1 MATEKRAN
9 QVDVLKKTVAAFPG
23 GASVKQL
30 LPTAAGLG
38 ISRNTL
44 LRRLAE
50 MVESGVLKKSGAT
63 QSARYQLAAPPP
75 AAVNDIVVPLSETGR
90 ELQASVRRPQEARMP
105 VGYQFAFLNDY
116 RPNETFYLTDDQR
129 RRLAELGRTNEPNQP
144 AGTHAQHILKRLL
157 IDLSFNSSRLE
168 GNTYSLLDTQRLI
181 EYGEEAEGKNAT
193 DAQMIVNHKEAIE
206 FLVDAAADIDFD
218 RPTILNLHAKLA
230 DNLLEDPDAVGR
242 LRRIGVGIGG
252 SVFHPL
258 AVPQQIEENFD
269 QILATARA
277 IRDPF
282 EQSLFAM
289 VQLPYLQP
297 FDDVNKRVSRL
308 AANIPMIKKNLS
320 PISFTGVPPKLYT
333 EAMLAVYEQNRIE
346 LLRDVFLWA
355 YERSAQRYAAIRQ
368 SVGEPDPFRLRHRQ
382 NLRLV
387 VADVIK
393 DKLDKKA
400 AARFVADWTTKEIP
414 EAERARFVE
423 MVETELLSLHEG
435 NFARYQVRPS
445 EFHTWQAKWKEK
457 PKRTSVKPGTASIR
471 KKRGS

>member
-1 MATEKRAN
+1 MAKRDEISRQINEIA
-9 QVDVLKKTVAAFPG
+9 VLLRRNPNGLGIDEIEA
-23 GASVKQL
+23 Q
-30 LPTAAGLG
+30 AGLG
-38 ISRNTL
+38 LPRRTL
-44 LRRLAE
+44 LRRLTGNDFIAE
-50 MVESGVLKKSGAT
+50 GQGKAT
-63 QSARYQLAAPPP
+63 VYKLAKPADATAPATV
-75 AAVNDIVVPLSETGR
+75 AADDVVPLSDTAR
-90 ELQASVRRPQEARMP
+90 ELQASVKRPREARTP

-116 RPNETFYLTDDQR
+116 RPNETFYLTDAQR
-129 RRLAELGRTNEPNQP
+129 RRLAELGQTSEPNQP
-144 AGTHAQHILKRLL
+144 AGTHAQHMLKRLL

-206 FLVDAAADIDFD
+206 FLVDAAAEIDYD
-218 RPTILNLHAKLA
+218 RPTILNLHAKLS

-242 LRRIGVGIGG
+242 LRRIAVGIGG

-282 EQSLFAM
+282 EQSFFAM

-308 AANIPMIKKNLS
+308 AANIPMIKRNLS
-320 PISFTGVPPKLYT
+320 PISFIGVPPKLYT
-333 EAMLAVYEQNRIE
+333 EAMLAVYEENRVE

-393 DKLDKKA
+393 GKLDKKA
-400 AARFVADWTTKEIP
+400 AARFVAQWAAKEIH

-435 NFARYQVRPS
+435 NFARYAVRPS
-445 EFHTWQAKWKEK
+445 EFREWQELWNAKPEPRPGAK
-457 PKRTSVKPGTASIR
+457 PSRR
-471 KKRGS
+471 KKSGD